1 MSMKMNQT
9 INRCLLIGLMA
20 GITTACTDNFEKYNT
35 NPYNATDQEMG
46 YDGYKMRSALTNMQG
61 WVIPLEEHSCQFID
75 CLLGGSYGGY
85 LADSNNGFN
94 GKNFATYTPEETWL
108 KVLFTDIIPKI
119 YPSLKDLKAST
130 TDPVPLAVGEVIKV
144 IAMLR
149 VTDAYGPIPYS
160 KIGEDGKLE
169 TPYDSQEQVY
179 TKMFEELDAAIAT
192 LTANRTNDFTANAD
206 MVYGGKAEKWV
217 KLANSIK
224 LRMAIRI
231 ADVSPTL
238 AQQKAQEAATHEIG
252 TMTVNEDNAFM
263 TVAVTNPFR
272 KVMYEFNEGD
282 SRISADITSYMNGY
296 EDPRCSKYF
305 TLSAFT
311 KDEFQGKP
319 ITENGYYG
327 LRSGIQIPG
336 NVVKH
341 YTNMNVQDNSKILW
355 MNAAECAF
363 LKAEGAMRGWNMGAP
378 TGGAASSAAEGFYNM
393 GIRLSFAQWGADG
406 ADTYLA
412 NETLKPQ
419 VYEDPMGSFNYDKA
433 TSVITIKWKNVS
445 GMDPENLERIITQKW
460 IANFPLGLEAWSEYR
475 RTGYPHLM
483 EVMVNNSG
491 GTVDSERMARRLYYP
506 QSERTNNTANLNDAI
521 SKYLNGPD
529 NMGTDVW
536 WAKKN

>member
-1 MSMKMNQT
+1 MKMNKSIT
-9 INRCLLIGLMA
+9 RCLLIGLMA
-20 GITTACTDNFEKYNT
+20 GVTTGCTDNYEKYNT
-35 NPYNATDQEMG
+35 NPYDATDKEMG

-61 WVIPLEEHSCQFID
+61 WVIPLDVNANQFTD

-94 GKNFATYTPEETWL
+94 GKNFATYTPEETWV
-108 KVLFTDIIPKI
+108 KVLFNDIIPKI
-119 YPSLKDLKAST
+119 YPSLKDLKTAT

-160 KIGEDGKLE
+160 KIGEDGKLAA
-169 TPYDSQEQVY
+169 PYDSQEQVY
-179 TKMFEELDAAIAT
+179 TKMFEELDAAITT
-192 LTANRTNDFTANAD
+192 LTAHRADDFTANAD
-206 MVYGGKAEKWV
+206 MVYGGKAEKWI

-231 ADVSPTL
+231 ADVSPAL
-238 AQQKAQEAATHEIG
+238 AQQKAHEAATHEVG
-252 TMTVNEDNAFM
+252 TMTTNEDNAFM

-272 KVMYEFNEGD
+272 VVMYEYNEGD

-296 EDPRCSKYF
+296 EDPRREKFF
-305 TLSAFT
+305 TKSAFT
-311 KDEFQGKP
+311 AAELEGKKV
-319 ITENGYYG
+319 TENGYYG
-327 LRSGIQIPG
+327 LRSGILIPG

-341 YTNMNVQDNSKILW
+341 YANMNVQNNSKILW

-363 LKAEGAMRGWNMGAP
+363 LKAEGAMRGWDMGTP
-378 TGGAASSAAEGFYNM
+378 TGSTASNAAEGFYNM
-393 GIRLSFAQWGADG
+393 GVRLSFAQWGADG
-406 ADTYLA
+406 ADSYLA

-433 TSVITIKWKNVS
+433 TSTITVKWKNVS
-445 GMDPENLERIITQKW
+445 GMDSENLERIITQKW
-460 IANFPLGLEAWSEYR
+460 IANFPLGHEAWAEYR
-475 RTGYPHLM
+475 RTGYPRLM
-483 EVMVNNSG
+483 QAMVNNSG
-491 GTVDSERMARRLYYP
+491 GKVQDERMARRLPYP
-506 QSERTNNTANLNDAI
+506 QTERTENKENLNDAI